1 MSFCSVYDPQ
11 QPTKKFSDLCVT
23 VPAEYS
29 ELHHYR
35 ATLGHKANH
44 ADAGKV
50 MTIIAKY
57 LNNQNCS
64 EQCRLHTVHCT
75 SSSGDCDG

>member
-57 LNNQNCS
+57 INRPKLFRAMSITHCS
-64 EQCRLHTVHCT
+64 LHIQFW
-75 SSSGDCDG
+75 GL